1 MAIEGFA
8 DNSKIVAGF
17 VNGYKDKMALQPP

>member
-17 VNGYKDKMALQPP
+17 VNSYKDNMALQIP